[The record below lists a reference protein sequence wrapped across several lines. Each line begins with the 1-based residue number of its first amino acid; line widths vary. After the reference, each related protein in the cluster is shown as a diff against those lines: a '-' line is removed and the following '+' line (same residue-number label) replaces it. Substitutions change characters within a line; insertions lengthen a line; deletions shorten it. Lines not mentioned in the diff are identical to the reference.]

1 VDGGE
6 GLKLYRLGGKTHLNL
21 ALCRTD
27 AKLSISTLNVP
38 ESYRF
43 FLIPY
48 VWNKNGTY
56 EICETEFCETEI
68 CETEFCEP
76 EICETEFCETE
87 IYETEICEI
96 ETCETEICETE
107 FCETEICET
116 EICETGI
123 FNLRFVKLRFVKLG
137 FVKLRFQESVNK
149 PIAQNYYKDM
159 FVLTRYYSKSLV

>member
-1 VDGGE
+1 MDGGE

-56 EICETEFCETEI
+56 
-68 CETEFCEP
+68 